1 MNEAAAKMNTIT
13 EAAQSKPRHWR
24 LFELI
29 RQNTIAAQS
38 ASAPATPARP
48 LDQPPAQQAPKTA
61 CTDSR
66 SLLPQE
72 LEAMGITACFG
83 R

>member
-1 MNEAAAKMNTIT
+1 MNEAAAKMNTAAD
-13 EAAQSKPRHWR
+13 AAQTTPRHGR

-29 RQNTIAAQS
+29 RQHNIAAQS
-38 ASAPATPARP
+38 ASTPVAPAQP
-48 LDQPPAQQAPKTA
+48 LAQQARKMAQP
-61 CTDSR
+61 DNR

-72 LEAMGITACFG
+72 LQAMGITASFG